1 MLRSTLLVYLGLMI
15 EIKPG
20 QHFRGRRDRRPSQC
34 DRRSR
39 CLELYDLRGPGPWR
53 LGARDRTGAH
63 EDVVYERGSGQLLS
77 GTFMDY
83 GMPRAD
89 NFPTFAVAFD
99 EIPFCTNSLGVKGL
113 GEAGAVAS
121 PPTIVNAT
129 LDARQ
134 AELFKL

>member
-1 MLRSTLLVYLGLMI
+1 
-15 EIKPG
+15 
-20 QHFRGRRDRRPSQC
+20 
-34 DRRSR
+34 
-39 CLELYDLRGPGPWR
+39 
-53 LGARDRTGAH
+53 
-63 EDVVYERGSGQLLS
+63 
-77 GTFMDY
+77 
-83 GMPRAD
+83 MPRAD